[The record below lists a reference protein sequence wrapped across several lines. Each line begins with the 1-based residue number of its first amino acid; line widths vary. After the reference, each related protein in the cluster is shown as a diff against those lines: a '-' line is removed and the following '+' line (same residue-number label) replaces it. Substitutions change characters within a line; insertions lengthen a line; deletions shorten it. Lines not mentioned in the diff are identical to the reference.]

1 MAYPTVDKPYGF
13 QPINRIGGN
22 PYAGSTRLVPIASTG
37 GLTDAAMFDG
47 DLVELTSAGV
57 CQVASN
63 GSAVPQAL
71 GVCVGV
77 QYVNSMGQTVQAQF
91 APAGSSNAVAY
102 VVDDP
107 TVLFKAVVCSSGTT
121 VATLGRTAVG
131 QNTSVILNSGNSTT
145 GDSAQ
150 AIDDTTATTNT
161 LPIRIVDV
169 VPETATGSNA
179 YVEMIVKINTHTYNN
194 TTGV

>member
-1 MAYPTVDKPYGF
+1 MAYPTVSAPYGF
-13 QPINRIGGN
+13 RPINRIGGN
-22 PYAGSTRLVPIASTG
+22 PYAGSTRLVPIVSSG
-37 GLTDAAMFDG
+37 GLTSAAMYDG
-47 DLVELTSAGV
+47 DLVELTSAGT
-57 CQVASN
+57 CQVVAD
-63 GSAVPQAL
+63 GTAAPQAL

-77 QYVNSMGQTVQAQF
+77 QYVNSMGQTVQAQY

-107 TVLFKAVVCSSGTT
+107 TALFQVAVVSSGTT
-121 VATLGRTAVG
+121 IAPLGRTAVG
-131 QNTSVILNSGNSTT
+131 QNTSVVLNAGNANT
-145 GDSAQ
+145 GDSKQ
-150 AIDDTTATTNT
+150 AIDDTTATTAT

-169 VPETATGSNA
+169 VPATATGADA

>member
-1 MAYPTVDKPYGF
+1 MAYPTVSAPYGF

-22 PYAGSTRLVPIASTG
+22 PYAGSTRLVPIATTLG
-37 GLTDAAMFDG
+37 VTTAAMFDG
-47 DLVELTSAGV
+47 DLVELTSAGT
-57 CQVASN
+57 CQVIAS
-63 GSAVPQAL
+63 GSAAPQAL

-77 QYVNSMGQTVQAQF
+77 QYTNSMGQTVQAQY

-102 VVDDP
+102 VVDDA
-107 TVLFKAVVCSSGTT
+107 TALFKVAVVSSGTT
-121 VATLGRTAVG
+121 IATLGRTAVG
-131 QNTSVILNSGNSTT
+131 QNTSVVLNAGSTT
-145 GDSAQ
+145 SGDSAQ
-150 AIDDTTATTNT
+150 AIDDTTNTTNT

-169 VPETATGSNA
+169 VPETATGADA

>member
-22 PYAGSTRLVPIASTG
+22 PYAGSTRLVPIASTA

-57 CQVASN
+57 CRVVAD
-63 GSAVPQAL
+63 GTAAPQAL

-77 QYVNSMGQTVQAQF
+77 QYTNSMGQPVQAQY

-131 QNTSVILNSGNSTT
+131 QNTSVILNAGNTTT

-150 AIDDTTATTNT
+150 AIDDTTATTAT

-169 VPETATGSNA
+169 VPETATGANA
-179 YVEMIVKINTHTYNN
+179 YVELIVKINTHTYNN